1 MATDW
6 QPPSVLIGRTGGM
19 ASRSLYQNL
28 LWSPEPDVF
37 HASSQWRILRR
48 SRESSVELLQPR
60 FDRFAIVVAL
70 GKSLVTIAIVRV
82 ASDDNWFRMG
92 PTLAS
97 FQTFPRQAGLR
108 ITMILRLEATC
119 APISNAP
126 ETKIHVYLFIY
137 LFHSVSKKNRI
148 SSRVTTIFIVSLALF
163 ISRHP
168 VCIERRSSD
177 AQA

>member
-28 LWSPEPDVF
+28 LWSPEADVF

-48 SRESSVELLQPR
+48 SRDNSVELLQPR

-82 ASDDNWFRMG
+82 ASDDNWFSMG

-108 ITMILRLEATC
+108 ITTILRLEATC

-126 ETKIHVYLFIY
+126 ENENSFYFPFYKF
-137 LFHSVSKKNRI
+137 SPR
-148 SSRVTTIFIVSLALF
+148 SSDDDFLRLYNF

-168 VCIERRSSD
+168 VCIERRSLGI
-177 AQA
+177 QA